1 MAGMFE
7 QVIYCRWNLKHR
19 QSKLS
24 YTHIYTL
31 SGCIRVAEYR
41 AHDRSKIG
49 NVLIIAFA
57 TVDGTINV
65 CMHVCMSEWFT
76 LCNVSNASVKIGI
89 LFIYLAVSS
98 NIREKAKE
106 QTMAEINVR
115 RSVRNYGV
123 NFPFAMYF
131 YDHIIMNGRI
141 VDRVSAVR
149 AWSEQEMSVCVCVWY
164 DAAQCT
170 MYSALVTAI
179 LVHHSTKLFITFS
192 NASCII
198 LIGCGNIYIM
208 ISGRICGLKT
218 LNYTSLMLWTG
229 RCHKLNYEHDNCF
242 ENIWSLDGCSTR
254 DSILRASNKTLWL
267 LYGRFDNLLRQNKHQ
282 FSPKENTLI

>member
-24 YTHIYTL
+24 YTHTL

-149 AWSEQEMSVCVCVWY
+149 AWSEQEMSVCVCV
-164 DAAQCT
+164 CVVRCGT
-170 MYSALVTAI
+170 MHNVFGSRYRYPCASFDKI
-179 LVHHSTKLFITFS
+179 IHNIFKCIVHNFNWMWQHLHNDF
-192 NASCII
+192 
-198 LIGCGNIYIM
+198 G
-208 ISGRICGLKT
+208 
-218 LNYTSLMLWTG
+218 
-229 RCHKLNYEHDNCF
+229 
-242 ENIWSLDGCSTR
+242 
-254 DSILRASNKTLWL
+254 
-267 LYGRFDNLLRQNKHQ
+267 
-282 FSPKENTLI
+282 

>member
-24 YTHIYTL
+24 YTHTL

-149 AWSEQEMSVCVCVWY
+149 AWSEQEMSVCVCVCGTMRHN
-164 DAAQCT
+164 AQCIRL
-170 MYSALVTAI
+170 SLP
-179 LVHHSTKLFITFS
+179 LSL
-192 NASCII
+192 CII
-198 LIGCGNIYIM
+198 
-208 ISGRICGLKT
+208 
-218 LNYTSLMLWTG
+218 
-229 RCHKLNYEHDNCF
+229 
-242 ENIWSLDGCSTR
+242 
-254 DSILRASNKTLWL
+254 
-267 LYGRFDNLLRQNKHQ
+267 RQNY
-282 FSPKENTLI
+282 S